1 MISKDATFYTG
12 NDALNYVLR
21 EKMLLCEEYH
31 ISFSCMADRNEL
43 SLIRPVDV
51 YAMMGNALDNA
62 IESVLREAKEKRL
75 LSLHI
80 RNYGQMFHF
89 HIENTCNREVQFQ
102 EGMPLT
108 DKKDKNVH
116 GCYLDISFYKD
127 KLEKSRLFVAVETL
141 ILFVNLLIMG
151 TVFTSLS
158 HAKVNAAN
166 VLLIAVMS
174 LWMLFGIISRIFYCL
189 YS

>member
-1 MISKDATFYTG
+1 MENYIINTFLKILFTLIAFLCAGEVDFFVRAVIRLFPTTDVAIVDMYNIG
-12 NDALNYVLR
+12 NSYIYLCLIVAVS
-21 EKMLLCEEYH
+21 LLGH
-31 ISFSCMADRNEL
+31 
-43 SLIRPVDV
+43 
-51 YAMMGNALDNA
+51 
-62 IESVLREAKEKRL
+62 
-75 LSLHI
+75 
-80 RNYGQMFHF
+80 
-89 HIENTCNREVQFQ
+89 
-102 EGMPLT
+102 
-108 DKKDKNVH
+108 
-116 GCYLDISFYKD
+116 YLDISFYKD

-174 LWMLFGIISRIFYCL
+174 LWMLFGIISQIFYCL

>member
-1 MISKDATFYTG
+1 MENYIINTFLKILLTLIAFLCACEVDSFVRAVIGLIPTIDVAIVDMYSIG
-12 NDALNYVLR
+12 NSCNCLCLIAAVS
-21 EKMLLCEEYH
+21 LLC
-31 ISFSCMADRNEL
+31 R
-43 SLIRPVDV
+43 
-51 YAMMGNALDNA
+51 
-62 IESVLREAKEKRL
+62 
-75 LSLHI
+75 
-80 RNYGQMFHF
+80 
-89 HIENTCNREVQFQ
+89 
-102 EGMPLT
+102 
-108 DKKDKNVH
+108 
-116 GCYLDISFYKD
+116 YLDISFYKD

-151 TVFTSLS
+151 TVFTSLY